1 MPAKVEVLESHRG
14 AETMP
19 VAIHIN
25 NSFQLS
31 PLPAAYVG
39 LVTILDQDVEA
50 LLDRQGGIE
59 FDEPEA

>member
-25 NSFQLS
+25 NSFWLP

-39 LVTILDQDVEA
+39 LVTILDQDVKA
-50 LLDRQGGIE
+50 LLD
-59 FDEPEA
+59 